1 MWGSSPGR
9 CPCLSPRFKLQEL
22 PLQLYYP
29 NHIFTWASSGV
40 TPGRKPWA
48 GPGDPRRSEELLS
61 HAGLRT
67 HTFSLNVSS

>member
-29 NHIFTWASSGV
+29 NHIFTWASSGA

-48 GPGDPRRSEELLS
+48 VLGDPR
-61 HAGLRT
+61 H
-67 HTFSLNVSS
+67 